1 MRVTKKI
8 TKIYSLCLS
17 VILSYGYTY
26 KDGFHIFSICGNDT
40 LLCLKT
46 ENVWYFTWKPKKDFV
61 YGNNFDL

>member
-46 ENVWYFTWKPKKDFV
+46 ENV
-61 YGNNFDL
+61 